1 MQRRTGKHVL
11 NSVRK
16 VLIRFDR
23 RRFGSCKT
31 ESALFNCQWV
41 KQLTRDGCARQR
53 QWKALQCQIP
63 NKNTLSVNFKNPI
76 NVPRCQNI
84 FILVGRQPCHRN
96 SKFQTKK
103 TSCINLFVCFSTW
116 DELKWHEPGFSRL
129 IRARAF
135 QVEPEPSPTWANSL
149 KLSNWASLNNLDNN
163 DLDKRSE
170 F

>member
-63 NKNTLSVNFKNPI
+63 NKNTLSVNFK
-76 NVPRCQNI
+76 
-84 FILVGRQPCHRN
+84 
-96 SKFQTKK
+96 K
-103 TSCINLFVCFSTW
+103 
-116 DELKWHEPGFSRL
+116 
-129 IRARAF
+129 
-135 QVEPEPSPTWANSL
+135 
-149 KLSNWASLNNLDNN
+149 SNKCASLPKHFHPCWPPTLSQEFEISNKKKQVALICSFVFPLEMSWSGTSRHFLDQANPELFKLRNRAWTKAPNL
-163 DLDKRSE
+163 SSWS
-170 F
+170 